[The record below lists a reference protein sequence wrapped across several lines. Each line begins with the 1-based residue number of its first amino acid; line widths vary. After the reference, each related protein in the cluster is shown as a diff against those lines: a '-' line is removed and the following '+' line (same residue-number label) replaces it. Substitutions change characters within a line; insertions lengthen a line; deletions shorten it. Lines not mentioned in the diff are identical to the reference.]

1 MYHADARKN
10 QEGEAKPWMAKSA
23 VDTLKPAYMD
33 YKSKAQQVSGLKD
46 AQHDKTYLGP
56 DSGSKA
62 AQTGYNNDF
71 EGMRY

>member
-10 QEGEAKPWMAKSA
+10 QEGEAKPWMTASA
-23 VDTLKPAYMD
+23 VDTLKASYD
-33 YKSKAQQVSGLKD
+33 DHKAKAQQVSGLDD
-46 AQHDKTYLGP
+46 AQHAKTYLGP

-62 AQTGYNNDF
+62 AQTGHNSDF